1 MVGSESTVLGDSVVV
16 LSVVGGGGNVATP
29 SGSTRLWGN
38 GKERVTNAVV
48 STGALLTVKPMT
60 TKTMKILMIFLKEL
74 VTSNT
79 GKKERDCNSF
89 LCSH

>member
-29 SGSTRLWGN
+29 SGSTRLWCK
-38 GKERVTNAVV
+38 GKERVTNPVV
-48 STGALLTVKPMT
+48 STGALLRVKHVT
-60 TKTMKILMIFLKEL
+60 TKTMKILMIFLNQL
-74 VTSNT
+74 ATSNAD
-79 GKKERDCNSF
+79 KKERDCNSF